1 MVNRVKST
9 SSQYDDY
16 LVDQI
21 RTFFLENPI
30 SLNDISRKSVELF
43 GRHITEHDMRYLSRT
58 DPKGPWTVQKA
69 NLGIKTEDVPIADK
83 IQKVANKLY
92 ELIIDEEN
100 ELPPNQL
107 AQIAKTWADLIDK
120 AKLTREVTTSRVP
133 SQTAKDIFAE
143 IEAEYESNKS
153 N

>member
-1 MVNRVKST
+1 MAIKST
-9 SSQYDDY
+9 SSKYDDY

-30 SLNDISRKSVELF
+30 SLNDMSRKSVELF

-58 DPKGPWTVQKA
+58 DPNGPWTVQKS
-69 NLGIKTEDVPIADK
+69 NLGVKTEDVPIADK

-133 SQTAKDIFAE
+133 SQMVKDIFDE
-143 IEAEYESNKS
+143 MKAEYEPSQTE
-153 N
+153 